1 MSTYFDLPQPT
12 PTACFRHGR
21 YREKTGLHVNVNGGN
36 CERER
41 QGSAR
46 ADRHSHGTEIGSVE
60 SGAKPCHATDVRTGP
75 NSAILSCI
83 YKSTKS
89 SINSDTEWHQQET
102 VILIVTYIMTQLEI
116 PNHETTKSSTHDV
129 IPNSKNESIVVSS
142 FLTMF
147 LHYYADA

>member
-1 MSTYFDLPQPT
+1 MSMEMVVIVKESDK
-12 PTACFRHGR
+12 A
-21 YREKTGLHVNVNGGN
+21 
-36 CERER
+36 
-41 QGSAR
+41 AR

-89 SINSDTEWHQQET
+89 SINSDTEWQQQET

-116 PNHETTKSSTHDV
+116 PKHETTKSSTHDV
-129 IPNSKNESIVVSS
+129 IPNSKNESIVVKSIP
-142 FLTMF
+142 TIF
-147 LHYYADA
+147 LHYCTDE